1 MLPRLTSV
9 QRLGLTAPACG
20 LALAVALA
28 APSGAQ
34 ENYSPPSLGSPAHGA
49 EVIAGKG
56 CGACHIIPGIAG
68 ANGLVGPPL
77 TLMGR
82 RVFVAGLLHN
92 TEQNLAFWVLDP
104 QRIVP
109 GNAMPST
116 NLTPAEAMDVA
127 AYLETI
133 R

>member
-1 MLPRLTSV
+1 MLPRLTRVASS
-9 QRLGLTAPACG
+9 AG
-20 LALAVALA
+20 LALVIVLAL
-28 APSGAQ
+28 PCRAQ
-34 ENYSPPSLGSPAHGA
+34 ESFAPPSVGSPAHGA
-49 EVIAGKG
+49 ELIAEKG
-56 CGACHIIPGIAG
+56 CGACHMIPGVAG
-68 ANGLVGPPL
+68 ASGLVGPPL

-82 RVFVAGLLHN
+82 RVFVAGLLRN
-92 TEQNLAFWVLDP
+92 TEQNLAAWVLDP

-116 NLTPAEAMDVA
+116 NLTPTEAMDVA

>member
-1 MLPRLTSV
+1 MLAGLV
-9 QRLGLTAPACG
+9 QRAMCALF
-20 LALAVALA
+20 LALAGVG
-28 APSGAQ
+28 GAGAG
-34 ENYSPPSLGSPAHGA
+34 NNSSPGAGSPAHGA
-49 EVIAGKG
+49 ALIAAKG
-56 CGACHIIPGIAG
+56 CGACHTIPGIGG

-82 RVFVAGLLHN
+82 RTFVAGLLRN
-92 TEQNLAFWVLDP
+92 TPQNLAAWVFEP
-104 QRIVP
+104 QRFVP

-116 NLTPAEAMDVA
+116 GLTESEALDVA